1 MHYIYCSKFSL
12 QGIRQYGSILIFL
25 WYIYDRGPSYIME
38 KISVP
43 RENKGNWLKKKENK
57 EGDTYPKKANASRKS
72 TAISNLF
79 TGVLLSIN
87 V

>member
-43 RENKGNWLKKKENK
+43 RENEGNWLKKK
-57 EGDTYPKKANASRKS
+57 KKKTRKVTPIQRKQTLVES
-72 TAISNLF
+72 QQLF
-79 TGVLLSIN
+79 QTCSQVFYFL
-87 V
+87 